1 MPQSDR
7 DVAVIGLACRY
18 PSAADPDQFWATIAS
33 GTDVVVEFSDAEL
46 LADGASPD
54 SLTDP
59 AYVRAGAVLD
69 GVAEFDAEFFGIT
82 PREAEVLD
90 PQHRL
95 FLECCWQA
103 MENAGQ
109 APGSGKQRV
118 GVFAGARTSAYLAE
132 NLSSA
137 PELLRAVGE
146 YQVVLSTDKDYLASR
161 VSYKLDLRGPAIAV
175 NTACSSSLVA
185 VHMARQSLLAGE
197 CEVAL
202 AGGASIEPA
211 QRRGYHY
218 VDGGTLSPDGHC
230 RPFDAAARG
239 TTGASGVGVVVLKR
253 LADALRDGDPVR
265 AVIRGSAVNNDG
277 AAKVGFTA
285 PGVEG
290 QVDVITRALADAG
303 VSPRSIGYVEAHGTG
318 TTLGDP
324 IEVSALTRAFR
335 TGTDD
340 TGFCV
345 LGSVKGTFGHA
356 DAAAGVAGL
365 IKVVL
370 ALENETLPPNVNLD
384 TPNPRIAFGRGP
396 FRLNP
401 AAAAWPADDGPRR
414 AGVSS
419 FGMGGT
425 NAHVVV
431 EQAPSLA
438 PAEPTTEPQLIPLSA
453 KTPSALDALAADLA
467 THLERT
473 SADLADVAATLQRG
487 RARLAQRRVVV
498 ATDRASAVTALR
510 APDRPAT
517 GADRGVAF
525 VFPGQGSQH
534 AAMGAGLYRADTEF
548 RDVVDECAT
557 ALRPHLGLDLRDA
570 LYGDGAPLHETW
582 LTQPALFVTEYAL
595 ARTLISR
602 GIAPA
607 AMAGHSIGE
616 YVAACLAGAF
626 SLADGLDMV
635 AARGRLVHALP
646 AGAMLAVGLSEKEAI
661 EALGPDVSLAAVNG
675 PRSCVLSGPR
685 AALAGT
691 EAQLRGR
698 EVACRW
704 LDTSHAFHSAMLDPV
719 LDDFVAQLGSV
730 SFAEPGLRYV
740 SNVTGT
746 WVTGKQAT
754 DPRYWARHL
763 RETVRFADSAGEL
776 VRAGLVVAEVGP
788 GSALSV
794 FVRQCDGTAVPMMR
808 HRKSDTLD
816 TVALLSGVGGL
827 WAAGG
832 RVDLARFTGSG
843 RRRMVPLPG
852 YPFERRRYWVA
863 AGRSRSTVDVA
874 PVVDEALTGDQARI
888 AAVWSE
894 LLGVDDL
901 DADANFFELGGDSL
915 LATQLVARLSARFGM
930 ALPLDAVFATPTV
943 RGLTAAVRTAAPDRP
958 AARREGDL
966 PASAVQR
973 RMWFLDHAHDQP
985 AAYTIATAVDLR
997 GELDVTALRAA
1008 LSEVVHRH
1016 ESLRTV
1022 FHAPDG
1028 EPRQVILPEVAVD
1041 VPVVEV
1047 AEADLAEVLRT
1058 GARAPFDLAT
1068 GPLFRF
1074 TLLRPAADHHV
1085 LAIAVHHIVADS
1097 WSFGVLFRELGA
1109 LYDAFRAGEPTPLT
1123 EPPVQYADA
1132 VGHDTPAADL
1142 AYWRETLAG
1151 APDSIDL
1158 PTAGPRP
1165 PVQTFDGGLATRVLD
1180 AGLTRRIREVARDHD
1195 ATLYMTVL
1203 GALQVLLYRYTGQTD
1218 VCVGSPVAGRT
1229 RAEQEHVIGCFLNTL
1244 VMRTRLDDALPFAE
1258 LLGRVRTTALG
1269 AFAHQAAPLQQ
1280 VIEALRPPKDSSRN
1294 PLFQV
1299 VFNLLN
1305 TPGTDL
1311 ALSGL
1316 EVAHRPVPVG
1326 GAQVDVGLTV
1336 YEHAD
1341 ELVCELEYN
1350 TDLFDPATAER
1361 MVGHLARL
1369 LSAFAAD
1376 PATPVGAAPLLTAA
1390 EDEQL
1395 AAWAGTGES
1404 DAPHCGIHE
1413 LVERQAAL
1421 TPDAVAVTFE
1431 GTSVRYRD
1439 LDARADELAAR
1450 LRALGVGRETL
1461 VAVAV
1466 GRSELLVVALL
1477 AVLKAG
1483 GAYVPLDVAYP
1494 PDRQRY
1500 ILDDSRVAV
1509 LLTEKALAGRYADLA
1524 LSVLVADDGSTV
1536 PGTVERTASS
1546 PGDLAYVLYT
1556 SGSTGRPKGVR
1567 VEHGSVVNFLHAMRG
1582 SLGMDASDTLVAVT
1596 TFAFDISVLELF
1608 LPLICGARV
1617 VIAGRE
1623 VAHDP
1628 ADLSALLDR
1637 EHATVLQAT
1646 PITWQLLISD
1656 GWAGRPEL
1664 TAVCG
1669 GEALPTTLA
1678 EQLTGRVRRLYNMYG
1693 PTEATIWAT
1702 MAEVEP
1708 GAPITIGRPLPGVTA
1723 RLLDRDLRPVPAGVP
1738 GELHLGGVCL
1748 ARDYLG
1754 RPEITAEKFVPD
1766 PFGAGR
1772 LYRTGDLGRY
1782 RADGAIEFL
1791 GRNDTQVKVRG
1802 HRIELGEIET
1812 ALGRHPAVREAV
1824 AVVRAD
1830 GADKAI
1836 VAYLVLHTGTEPP
1849 ADLRDHLR
1857 TGLPDYMVPSAFVV
1871 LASFPLT
1878 PNGKVDRKALP
1889 APQRAVATTT
1899 AAPRTAFE
1907 TMLAD
1912 RWRELLGLPAVGI
1925 DDDFFAIG
1933 GDSFKAVR
1941 AVRDL
1946 GVPATVMD
1954 LFTHPTIRRFA
1965 EHVGGARTA
1974 AAAALLHELTPP
1986 RTARV
1991 SLVCVPLAAG
2001 GALTY
2006 QELAAAVRDDVS
2018 LYAIQ
2023 PPGHDVT
2030 NPDEPAL
2037 GFDELIDRCAT
2048 EIEATVTGPVV
2059 LYGHCMGGA
2068 QTVALARRLEDDG
2081 VDLVRV
2087 VVGGHFPAPRMPGRF
2102 FATMRRLL
2110 PLQRTTSR
2118 RRALE
2123 FLRATGLFNE
2133 VLDPREQ
2140 DFLMRV
2146 FLKDTQEG
2154 EDFYTAAFHQE
2165 GFRKLRAPLV
2175 CVVGDGDRVT
2185 ELYQERVSEW
2195 THFSDDVSLAVID
2208 QAGHYFHKHQA
2219 DQLAPIID
2227 AGEGAPVAP
2236 AAPANLSA
2244 FLTVAFGQLV
2254 SLIGSG
2260 LTTFA
2265 LGVWVYQRTG
2275 SVSLF
2280 GLISV
2285 MTLLPAV
2292 VLAPVTGAVAD
2303 RWDRRKIMLA
2313 ADSLSGAGACT
2324 LAALLWTDSLRLWH
2338 VYPLVAVGAI
2348 AMAFQQPAYRA
2359 AVTQLVPKRYY
2370 GKANGIAQLGG
2381 AAGTVVAP
2389 LLGGGL
2395 VVLIGLTGV
2404 VVIDLVTFGFAL
2416 ATLLVVRFPDRLFT
2430 KREEPF
2436 RRELTGGWRYIV
2448 ARPGLM
2454 AIILATTALNF
2465 LVAMVEVI
2473 ATPLVLSLGT
2483 VSTLGLVLSAGGA
2496 GLLGGS
2502 VLTSV
2507 WGGTRRRTT
2516 GILVS
2521 VVLIG
2526 LAMVVT
2532 GLAAHP
2538 LYPALGLFGIG
2549 AATAVMNAHWGS
2561 IVQAKV
2567 GLELQGRVFAAGLML
2582 SWLMVPAGFALA
2594 GPLASGVFEPLAA
2607 ASGQP
2612 GRGMAWLVMAAGV
2625 VSLALGAAAWRY
2637 RRLRLL
2643 EDELPD
2649 AIPDP
2654 VVLKDKDQIQARMA
2668 A

>member
-1 MPQSDR
+1 MRQSDR
-7 DVAVIGLACRY
+7 DVAVIGMACRY
-18 PSAADPDQFWATIAS
+18 PSAADPEQFWATITS
-33 GTDVVVEFSDAEL
+33 GADVVRPFTDAEM
-46 LADGASPD
+46 LADGADPAG
-54 SLTDP
+54 LADP

-69 GVAEFDAEFFGIT
+69 GVAEFDAEFFGLT

-90 PQHRL
+90 PQHRI

-109 APGSGKQRV
+109 APGRGGQRV

-137 PELLRAVGE
+137 PELLAAVGE

-161 VSYKLDLRGPAIAV
+161 VSYKLDLRGPSIAV

-185 VHMARQSLLAGE
+185 VHLARQSLLAGE

-202 AGGASIEPA
+202 AGGASVEPA
-211 QRRGYHY
+211 QRRGYRY

-230 RPFDAAARG
+230 RPFDADARG
-239 TTGASGVGVVVLKR
+239 TTGCSGAGVVVLKR
-253 LADALRDGDPVR
+253 LADALRDGDPIR

-285 PGVEG
+285 PGVDG
-290 QVDVITRALADAG
+290 QVDVVTRALADAG

-318 TTLGDP
+318 TSLGDP
-324 IEVSALTRAFR
+324 IEVSALTKAFR
-335 TGTDD
+335 TGTED

-365 IKVVL
+365 IKAVL
-370 ALENETLPPNVNLD
+370 ALEHETLPPNVNLD
-384 TPNPRIAFGRGP
+384 APNPRIRFARSP

-401 AAAAWPADDGPRR
+401 AATGWPADGPRR

-425 NAHVVV
+425 NAHVVL
-431 EQAPSLA
+431 EQAPALVPSE
-438 PAEPTTEPQLIPLSA
+438 PAAEPQLFPLSA
-453 KTPSALDALAADLA
+453 KTSSALATMADELAGHLA
-467 THLERT
+467 RT
-473 SADLADVAATLQRG
+473 PAELADVAATLQRG

-498 ATDRASAVTALR
+498 GTDRASAVAALR
-510 APDRPAT
+510 SPAGPVS
-517 GADRGVAF
+517 GADRRVAF
-525 VFPGQGSQH
+525 VFPGQGSQY
-534 AAMGAGLYRADTEF
+534 AAMGAGLYRRHAEF
-548 RDVVDECAT
+548 RDVIDECAT
-557 ALRPHLGLDLRDA
+557 VLRADLGLDLRDA

-582 LTQPALFVTEYAL
+582 LTQPALFATEYAL
-595 ARTLISR
+595 ARLLIER

-607 AMAGHSIGE
+607 AMAGHSVGE
-616 YVAACLAGAF
+616 YVAACLAGVF
-626 SLADGLDMV
+626 SLADGLGLV

-646 AGAMLAVGLSEKEAI
+646 PGAMLAVGVSEKEAI
-661 EALGPDVSLAAVNG
+661 EALRPDVSLAAVNG

-685 AALAGT
+685 AALT
-691 EAQLRGR
+691 EVEAQLRGR
-698 EVACRW
+698 AVACRW
-704 LDTSHAFHSAMLDPV
+704 LRTSHAFHSAILDPV
-719 LDDFVAQLGSV
+719 LAELTAEAAAV
-730 SFAEPGLRYV
+730 SLAEPELRYL

-754 DPRYWARHL
+754 DPGYWATHL

-776 VRAGLVVAEVGP
+776 ARAGLVVAEAGP
-788 GSALSV
+788 GGALST
-794 FVRQCDGTAVPMMR
+794 FVRQCDGAAVPMMR
-808 HRKSDTLD
+808 RAKDDTD
-816 TVALLSGVGGL
+816 DVVALLSGVGGL

-832 RVDLARFTGSG
+832 VVDLPRFTAS
-843 RRRMVPLPG
+843 RERRMVALPG

-863 AGRSRSTVDVA
+863 AGRSQSTVDSTVA
-874 PVVDEALTGDQARI
+874 GDETLTDDQARV
-888 AAVWSE
+888 AAVWGE
-894 LLGVDDL
+894 LLGVDGVG
-901 DADANFFELGGDSL
+901 ADDDFFALGGDSL
-915 LATQLVARLSARFGM
+915 LATQLVARLSARFG
-930 ALPLDAVFATPTV
+930 LTVPLDAVFTTPTL
-943 RGLTAAVRTAAPDRP
+943 RALTAAVGTTALPP
-958 AARREGDL
+958 ALPARREGVL

-973 RMWFLDHAHDQP
+973 RMWFLDHAHGHP
-985 AAYTIATAVDLR
+985 AAYSIATAVDLR
-997 GELDVTALRAA
+997 GALDLTALRAA
-1008 LSEVVHRH
+1008 LTEVVRRH

-1022 FHAPDG
+1022 FRAPEG
-1028 EPRQVILPEVAVD
+1028 MPLQVILPEVAVD
-1041 VPVVEV
+1041 APVTEV
-1047 AEADLAEVLRT
+1047 AAAAVDTELRAI
-1058 GARAPFDLAT
+1058 ARLPFDLAT

-1074 TLLRPAADHHV
+1074 AVLRLAGDHHV
-1085 LAIAVHHIVADS
+1085 LGITVHHIIADS
-1097 WSFGVLFRELGA
+1097 WSFGVLFAELGA
-1109 LYDAFRAGEPTPLT
+1109 LYDAFRAGKPSPLT
-1123 EPPVQYADA
+1123 DPPNQYADCVA
-1132 VGHDTPAADL
+1132 DGAPAADL
-1142 AYWRETLAG
+1142 AYWRDNLSG
-1151 APDSIDL
+1151 APAAVDL

-1165 PVQTFDGGLATRVLD
+1165 PVQTFDGGLAMRVLD
-1180 AGLTRRIREVARDHD
+1180 AGRVRKLARDND
-1195 ATLYMTVL
+1195 STLYMTML
-1203 GALQVLLYRYTGQTD
+1203 AALQALLHRYSGQTD
-1218 VCVGSPVAGRT
+1218 ICVGSPVAGRT
-1229 RAEQEHVIGCFLNTL
+1229 RAEQEQVVGCFLNTL
-1244 VMRTRLDDALPFAE
+1244 VLRTELDGALPFAE
-1258 LLGRVRTTALG
+1258 LLARVRATALG
-1269 AFAHQAAPLQQ
+1269 AFAHQGAPLQQ
-1280 VIEALRPPKDSSRN
+1280 VIEALRPPKDPSRN

-1299 VFNLLN
+1299 MFNLLN
-1305 TPGTDL
+1305 TPGTGL

-1316 EVAHRPVPVG
+1316 AVTERPVRL
-1326 GAQVDVGLTV
+1326 GATQVDLGLTV
-1336 YEHAD
+1336 HEQAD

-1350 TDLFDPATAER
+1350 TDLFDAATAR
-1361 MVGHLARL
+1361 RL
-1369 LSAFAAD
+1369 LAHLERLLTAFCDD
-1376 PATPVGAAPLLTAA
+1376 PATPVGAAPLLTA
-1390 EDEQL
+1390 EEKQQL

-1404 DAPHCGIHE
+1404 DAPDLGIHE
-1413 LVERQAAL
+1413 LVERQASS

-1431 GTSVRYRD
+1431 GKSLRYRE

-1450 LRALGVGRETL
+1450 LRASGVGPETL

-1500 ILDDSRVAV
+1500 ILEDSRAAV
-1509 LLTEKALAGRYADLA
+1509 LLTERALADRYADLD
-1524 LSVLVADDGSTV
+1524 LPVVVADDG
-1536 PGTVERTASS
+1536 GTAPVERVASS
-1546 PGDLAYVLYT
+1546 PANLAYVLYT

-1567 VEHGSVVNFLHAMRG
+1567 VEHGSVVNFLHAMRAALDMG
-1582 SLGMDASDTLVAVT
+1582 PSDTLVAVT
-1596 TFAFDISVLELF
+1596 TYAFDISVLELF
-1608 LPLICGARV
+1608 LPLTCGARV
-1617 VIAGRE
+1617 VIASRD

-1628 ADLSALLDR
+1628 ADLAALLDR
-1637 EHATVLQAT
+1637 EHATVMQAT
-1646 PITWQLLISD
+1646 PVTWQLLVAD
-1656 GWAGRPEL
+1656 GWAGRDGL

-1669 GEALPTTLA
+1669 GEALPAALA
-1678 EQLTGRVRRLYNMYG
+1678 EQLGGRVRRLYNMYG

-1702 MAEVEP
+1702 MAEVQP
-1708 GAPITIGRPLPGVTA
+1708 GAPITIGRPLAGVTA
-1723 RLLDRDLRPVPAGVP
+1723 HLLDGGSRPVPVGVP

-1754 RPEITAEKFVPD
+1754 RPEATAEKFVRL
-1766 PFGAGR
+1766 GADR

-1782 RADGAIEFL
+1782 RPDGTIEFL

-1802 HRIELGEIET
+1802 HRIELGEIE
-1812 ALGRHPAVREAV
+1812 AVLGRHDAVREAV

-1836 VAYLVLHTGTEPP
+1836 VAYLTLRAGTRAPD
-1849 ADLRDHLR
+1849 DLRDHLR
-1857 TGLPDYMVPSAFVV
+1857 VSLPDYMVPSAFVV
-1871 LASFPLT
+1871 LDTFPLT

-1889 APQRAVATTT
+1889 APRREPGSAG

-1907 TMLAD
+1907 KMLAA
-1912 RWRELLGLPAVGI
+1912 RWCELLGLPSVGI
-1925 DDDFFAIG
+1925 DDDFFTIG

-1946 GVPATVMD
+1946 GVPASVMD

-1965 EHVGGARTA
+1965 EYTGGGRTSTG
-1974 AAAALLHELTPP
+1974 LLHELTSP

-2006 QELAAAVRDDVS
+2006 QELAAAVAGDVS
-2018 LYAIQ
+2018 LYAIE
-2023 PPGHDVT
+2023 PPGHDLA
-2030 NPDEPAL
+2030 NPAEPAL
-2037 GFDELIDRCAT
+2037 GFDELVDRCAK

-2087 VVGGHFPAPRMPGRF
+2087 VIGGHFPSPRLPGRF
-2102 FATMRRLL
+2102 FRAMRRLL

-2165 GFRKLRAPLV
+2165 GFRKLRAPIV

-2195 THFSDDVSLAVID
+2195 THFADQVSLHVIG

-2219 DQLAPIID
+2219 GELALVLD
-2227 AGEGAPVAP
+2227 AGDGVPVTPAPP
-2236 AAPANLSA
+2236 AALRA

-2265 LGVWVYQRTG
+2265 LGVWVYQQTG

-2292 VLAPVTGAVAD
+2292 VLAPVTGAIAD
-2303 RWDRRKIMLA
+2303 RWDRRAIMLA
-2313 ADSLSGAGACT
+2313 ADTLSGVAACS

-2338 VYPLVAVGAI
+2338 VYPLVALGAI
-2348 AMAFQQPAYRA
+2348 AIAFQQPAYRA

-2370 GKANGIAQLGG
+2370 GRANGIAQLGS

-2395 VVLIGLTGV
+2395 VVLIGLTGIV
-2404 VVIDLVTFGFAL
+2404 LIDLVTFGFAVV
-2416 ATLLVVRFPDRLFT
+2416 TLLAVRFPDRLFN
-2430 KREEPF
+2430 KAEESF
-2436 RRELTGGWRYIV
+2436 GRELTGGWRYILR
-2448 ARPGLM
+2448 RPGLL
-2454 AIILATTALNF
+2454 AVILATTALNF
-2465 LVAMVEVI
+2465 LVAIVEVI
-2473 ATPLVLSLGT
+2473 ATPLTLSLGA
-2483 VSTLGLVLSAGGA
+2483 VSTLGLVLSAGGL

-2507 WGGTRRRTT
+2507 WGGFRRRTT
-2516 GILVS
+2516 GILGS
-2521 VVLIG
+2521 FALIG
-2526 LAMVVT
+2526 VSMVLM

-2538 LYPALGLFGIG
+2538 VYPAVGLFFLG
-2549 AATAVMNAHWGS
+2549 AATAILNAHWGS

-2567 GLELQGRVFAAGLML
+2567 GLELQGRVFAASLML

-2594 GPLASGVFEPLAA
+2594 GPLASGVFEPLADA
-2607 ASGQP
+2607 AGQP
-2612 GRGMAWLVMAAGV
+2612 GRGMAFLVMCAGV
-2625 VSLALGAAAWRY
+2625 VSLGLGVAAWRY

-2654 VVLKDKDQIQARMA
+2654 VVLKDKDLIQAKA